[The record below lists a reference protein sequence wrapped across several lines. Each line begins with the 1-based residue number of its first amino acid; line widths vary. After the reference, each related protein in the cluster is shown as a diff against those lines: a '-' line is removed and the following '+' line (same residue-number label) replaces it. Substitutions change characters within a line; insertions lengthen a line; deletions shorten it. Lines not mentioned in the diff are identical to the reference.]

1 MMGDI
6 TPRIKNLAQR
16 MLFVN
21 DGKIVLVG
29 RLAAAIL
36 LRYETALKTG
46 KGYPDRRGS
55 TDDITHAEE
64 IPLKEDIW
72 RIQKC

>member
-21 DGKIVLVG
+21 VGKIVLV
-29 RLAAAIL
+29 
-36 LRYETALKTG
+36 TD
-46 KGYPDRRGS
+46 KGADL
-55 TDDITHAEE
+55 I
-64 IPLKEDIW
+64 
-72 RIQKC
+72 C